1 MMDERK
7 EFFKGT
13 SRKSRT
19 RKALA
24 ADYVKIDER
33 SLPDLLSYAINL
45 SEKVP
50 FFDLKEDAD
59 VKWSEFFSRS
69 DLVRLIEVSNF
80 QIEKVEREV
89 NDQLERLYAVHD
101 QQALVQTLN
110 ELSHTI
116 LVIAQAINNL
126 RKNLSHNEFTAD
138 LIYYIGNSI
147 NGELKGLVTELYA
160 YENVLQW
167 NKHTLDIVSEL
178 NISWGIGSSGVLQN
192 KTVDESAIDRF
203 KEIFHLFFYI
213 IRHLM
218 KRSSE
223 IADKFLNEL
232 QDAEPHIALLLVFLK
247 LFRHLQ
253 DFQNQLTERHLD
265 FYYKDVLQNE
275 ATGVCARRCDSL
287 LYTEAGCAGSPS
299 AQRNEAAG
307 GEGCGRQQDHL
318 YYQPGS
324 EYILCR
330 YKQACHDLFIARPRV
345 WTVH

>member
-178 NISWGIGSSGVLQN
+178 NISWGISSSGVLQN

-265 FYYKDVLQNE
+265 FYYKDVLQMKPQ
-275 ATGVCARRCDSL
+275 AYVPDVVTLCFTLKPGVPGL
-287 LYTEAGCAGSPS
+287 LLPKGTRLLAGKDADGNKIIYTTSRDLNISCAGISKL
-299 AQRNEAAG
+299 AT
-307 GEGCGRQQDHL
+307 
-318 YYQPGS
+318 
-324 EYILCR
+324 IF
-330 YKQACHDLFIARPRV
+330 FIARPRV